1 MKEQADVVLEGG
13 GVKGIGL
20 AGAVA
25 RLDRD
30 FHFERAAGTSAGAI
44 VAALVAAGVT
54 GDEIR
59 AALLE
64 FPFMKAVD
72 KDLLDQIPI
81 VGPVASL
88 LLERGVF
95 ETGFVRDWLA
105 AELERRGV
113 RTFGDLRHED
123 DGSSLPRDRRYKLVV
138 TATDVTSGE
147 LLYLPWD
154 YRPRFGI
161 DPDKQLVADAV
172 AASIAIPFFYEPVYL
187 TNRHTQESHVLVDGG
202 VLSNFPITVFD
213 RTDGEN
219 PRWPTFG
226 VKIIPRLP
234 SHNRE
239 VLPLAGRIPIAGIR
253 QLEAVTATLIVGR
266 DQTYLGRPC
275 VAMRTMQVDTHEVGV
290 VEFTVDDARKQQ
302 VFQNGWR
309 EADRFISRWDW
320 QRYSLVA
327 ALSASSDG
335 HAALRD
341 MFTIRRRACTR

>member
-1 MKEQADVVLEGG
+1 MKHQADVVLEGG

-30 FHFERAAGTSAGAI
+30 FRFERAAGTSVGAI
-44 VAALVAAGVT
+44 IASLVAAGVS
-54 GDEIR
+54 GNEIR

-64 FPFMKAVD
+64 FPFTKAVD
-72 KDLLDQIPI
+72 KDLLDRIPV

-88 LLERGVF
+88 LISRGVY

-105 AELERRGV
+105 AELERRDV
-113 RTFGDLRHED
+113 RTFGDLRHQD
-123 DGSSLPRDRRYKLVV
+123 DRSALVEDRRYKLVV

-154 YRPRFGI
+154 YGPRFGI
-161 DPDKQLVADAV
+161 DPDEQLVADAV

-213 RTDGEN
+213 RTDGGT

-226 VKIIPRLP
+226 IKIIPRLP

-239 VLPLAGRIPIAGIR
+239 VIPIAGRIPLAGVR
-253 QLEAVTATLIVGR
+253 QLEAVAATLIVGR
-266 DQTYLGRPC
+266 DQTYLQRPC
-275 VAMRTMQVDTHEVGV
+275 VAMRTMQVDTREVGV
-290 VEFTVDDARKQQ
+290 VEFNVDDARKQQ
-302 VFQNGWR
+302 VFENGWN
-309 EADRFISRWDW
+309 EADRFISGWDW
-320 QRYSLVA
+320 QSYLAHCATQRE
-327 ALSASSDG
+327 
-335 HAALRD
+335 
-341 MFTIRRRACTR
+341 

>member
-1 MKEQADVVLEGG
+1 MKDQADLVLEGG

-30 FHFERAAGTSAGAI
+30 FRFERAAGTSVGAI
-44 VAALVAAGVT
+44 VASLVAAGVG
-54 GDEIR
+54 GDELR

-64 FPFMKAVD
+64 FPFAKAVD
-72 KDLLDQIPI
+72 KDLLDRIPV

-88 LLERGVF
+88 LLSRGIF

-105 AELERRGV
+105 CELERRGV
-113 RTFGDLRHED
+113 RTFGDLRRED
-123 DGSSLPRDRRYKLVV
+123 DRSALPDDRRYKLVV

-154 YRPRFGI
+154 YQRFGL
-161 DPDKQLVADAV
+161 DPDEQLVADAV

-213 RTDGEN
+213 RTDGEM

-239 VLPLAGRIPIAGIR
+239 VIPVAGRIPVPGVR
-253 QLEAVTATLIVGR
+253 QLEEVAATLVVGR
-266 DQTYLGRPC
+266 DQTYLQRPC
-275 VAMRTMQVDTHEVGV
+275 VAMRTMQVDTREVGV
-290 VEFTVDDARKQQ
+290 VEFTVDDARKQR
-302 VFQNGWR
+302 VFQNGWK
-309 EADRFISRWDW
+309 EADRFIAGWDW
-320 QRYSLVA
+320 QRYLDQCA
-327 ALSASSDG
+327 
-335 HAALRD
+335 
-341 MFTIRRRACTR
+341 TRRE

>member
-1 MKEQADVVLEGG
+1 MKDQADLVLEGG

-30 FHFERAAGTSAGAI
+30 FRFERAAGTSVGAI
-44 VAALVAAGVT
+44 VASLVAAGVG
-54 GDEIR
+54 GDELR

-64 FPFMKAVD
+64 FPFAKAVD
-72 KDLLDQIPI
+72 KDLLDRIPV

-88 LLERGVF
+88 LLSRGIF

-105 AELERRGV
+105 CELERRGV
-113 RTFGDLRHED
+113 RTFGDLRRED
-123 DGSSLPRDRRYKLVV
+123 DRSALPEDRRYKLVV

-154 YRPRFGI
+154 YQRFGL
-161 DPDKQLVADAV
+161 DPDEQLVADAV

-213 RTDGEN
+213 RTDGKT

-239 VLPLAGRIPIAGIR
+239 VIPVAGRIPVPGVR
-253 QLEAVTATLIVGR
+253 QLEEVAATLVVGR
-266 DQTYLGRPC
+266 DQTYLQRPC
-275 VAMRTMQVDTHEVGV
+275 VAMRTMQVDTREVGV
-290 VEFTVDDARKQQ
+290 VEFTVDDARKQR
-302 VFQNGWR
+302 VFQNGWN
-309 EADRFISRWDW
+309 EADRFIAGWDW
-320 QRYSLVA
+320 QRYLDQCA
-327 ALSASSDG
+327 
-335 HAALRD
+335 
-341 MFTIRRRACTR
+341 TRRE

>member
-1 MKEQADVVLEGG
+1 MTDVVKQPADVVLEGG

-20 AGAVA
+20 AGAIA

-30 FHFERAAGTSAGAI
+30 FRFERAAGTSVGSI
-44 VAALVAAGVT
+44 VASLVAAGVS
-54 GDEIR
+54 GDELR
-59 AALLE
+59 TALLE
-64 FPFMKAVD
+64 FPFAKAVD
-72 KDLLDQIPI
+72 KDLLDWIPV

-88 LLERGVF
+88 LLSRGVY

-113 RTFGDLRHED
+113 RTFGDLRHGDE
-123 DGSSLPRDRRYKLVV
+123 GSSLPTDRRYKLVV

-154 YRPRFGI
+154 YRPRFGL
-161 DPDKQLVADAV
+161 DPDEQLVADAV

-187 TNRHTQESHVLVDGG
+187 PNRQTQESHVLVDGG

-213 RTDGEN
+213 RTDGET

-234 SHNRE
+234 SHNPE
-239 VLPLAGRIPIAGIR
+239 VIPIAGRIPIPGVR
-253 QLEAVTATLIVGR
+253 QLEAVAATLVVGR

-275 VAMRTMQVDTHEVGV
+275 VAMRTMQVDTREVGV
-290 VEFTVDDARKQQ
+290 VDFTVDDSRKQR
-302 VFQNGWR
+302 VFQNGWD
-309 EADRFISRWDW
+309 EAARFLSGWDW
-320 QRYSLVA
+320 QDYLDRCA
-327 ALSASSDG
+327 
-335 HAALRD
+335 
-341 MFTIRRRACTR
+341 TRRE

>member
-1 MKEQADVVLEGG
+1 VKQQADIVLEVG

-20 AGAVA
+20 AGAIA

-30 FHFERAAGTSAGAI
+30 FRFERAAGTSAGAI
-44 VAALVAAGVT
+44 VASLVAAGVT
-54 GDEIR
+54 GDELR

-64 FPFMKAVD
+64 FPFAKAVD
-72 KDLLDQIPI
+72 KDLLDWIPV

-88 LLERGVF
+88 LISRGVF
-95 ETGFVRDWLA
+95 ETRFVREFLG

-113 RTFGDLRHED
+113 RTFGDLRHGD
-123 DGSSLPRDRRYKLVV
+123 DRSSLPDDHRYKLVV

-154 YRPRFGI
+154 YHRFGL
-161 DPDKQLVADAV
+161 DPDDQLVADAV

-187 TNRHTQESHVLVDGG
+187 TNRNTQESHVLVDGG

-213 RTDGEN
+213 RTDGEA

-234 SHNRE
+234 SHASE
-239 VLPLAGRIPIAGIR
+239 VIPIAGRIPIPGVR
-253 QLEAVTATLIVGR
+253 QLEAVAATLVVGR

-275 VAMRTMQVDTHEVGV
+275 VAMRTMQVDTRQIGV
-290 VEFTVDDARKQQ
+290 VEFTADDAKKQR
-302 VFQNGWR
+302 VFQNGWD
-309 EADRFISRWDW
+309 EAGRFISGWDW
-320 QRYSLVA
+320 EGYLARCRKQRE
-327 ALSASSDG
+327 
-335 HAALRD
+335 
-341 MFTIRRRACTR
+341 